1 MELFL
6 DAWLDPD
13 RHEVTRHVA
22 RRLIVAHHRGT
33 TIEAKI
39 MLVHAALE
47 YLAWVTYVLSGKCSG
62 KKYREARP
70 SDPLRG
76 RVARRAPR
84 TRTWA
89 EAAAGLG
96 RSGVGG
102 ARPTR

>member
-70 SDPLRG
+70 RRSRAASTRFSDSLKKSS
-76 RVARRAPR
+76 
-84 TRTWA
+84 
-89 EAAAGLG
+89 L
-96 RSGVGG
+96 SML
-102 ARPTR
+102 